1 MSTLHSNPHP
11 DGPASKPV
19 PGRATRWPRLLRP
32 ALALTVL
39 AAAAVTISCNT
50 LSRVAVAP
58 PQIPGAEFVG
68 SERCSECHQPIT
80 RDFHLSAHAGLATA
94 GENPVEMG
102 CESCHGPGS
111 IHAESGGAF
120 GTIVNDDKLH
130 AIINPKRSADVC
142 FRCHIELRG
151 RFNLPHHHPVH
162 EGHVSCTDCHDP
174 HKGPAVPGTAL
185 TASLNDGCVKCHQ
198 AQRGPFVF
206 EHEAMREG
214 CTACHQPHGSVNDQL
229 LTERSANLCLKCHLD
244 VRTADIQIG
253 GLPHQFLMQRGTC
266 WSAGCHEA
274 VHGSQVSS
282 SLRY

>member
-1 MSTLHSNPHP
+1 MKFTNEES
-11 DGPASKPV
+11 
-19 PGRATRWPRLLRP
+19 ATKAGQPTSRVRRLLR
-32 ALALTVL
+32 VGGL
-39 AAAAVTISCNT
+39 AAAVIASTAVISCNT
-50 LSRVAVAP
+50 VSRVALAP
-58 PQIPGAEFVG
+58 PQIPGAEFTG
-68 SERCSECHQPIT
+68 SERCSECHEPIT
-80 RDFHLSAHAGLATA
+80 RDFHLAVHATLTTP

-120 GTIVNDDKLH
+120 HSILSPGKVQD
-130 AIINPKRSADVC
+130 IINPRKSADVC

-151 RFNLPHHHPVH
+151 RFNLPHHHPLA
-162 EGHVSCTDCHDP
+162 EGDISCSDCHDP
-174 HKGPAVPGTAL
+174 HKGPGVFGTAA
-185 TASLNDGCVKCHQ
+185 TSLGLNESCAKCHP

-214 CTACHQPHGSVNDQL
+214 CTTCHNPHGSVNDKL

-244 VRTADIQIG
+244 VRTSDITIG

-266 WSAGCHEA
+266 WTAGCHEA
-274 VHGSQVSS
+274 VHGSQVST